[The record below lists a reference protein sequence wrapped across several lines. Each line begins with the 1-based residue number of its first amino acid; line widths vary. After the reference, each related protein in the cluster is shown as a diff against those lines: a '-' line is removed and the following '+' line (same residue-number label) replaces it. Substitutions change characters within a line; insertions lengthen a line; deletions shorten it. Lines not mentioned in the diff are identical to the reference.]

1 MPARN
6 ALRHAHAALRQS
18 QRQTIVGQHAGTKY
32 GLTETT
38 GSSVNSWTMWTMRR
52 IPAAPTRIFWPVSGL
67 AKTPLR
73 LPAHSTSRA
82 VDRCLPV
89 RSWRAR
95 I

>member
-6 ALRHAHAALRQS
+6 ALRHAYAAMRQL

-32 GLTETT
+32 GLMETT

-67 AKTPLR
+67 AKTPFH
-73 LPAHSTSRA
+73 PSRA
-82 VDRCLPV
+82 FDIT
-89 RSWRAR
+89 RSGQMLACQVMTRTH
-95 I
+95 